1 MAEKSSCM
9 TDALDTQEANKDT
22 LCSTENTNVPNEVS
36 KKPAESAPV
45 KAGSL
50 LDAAQYVEAVMG
62 SQQITAV
69 LRTPT
74 AAASSRKRHL
84 SLPAVGE
91 SEVKKIRSD
100 MSNEGD
106 STNGSER
113 TLRNVV
119 RARRNLLG
127 KKCDSSEKE
136 IAGNNSNPDE
146 SKGLCDTEKI
156 LNAMEKFRCGLESKI
171 DEMNRSSNEKFESMR
186 NEIEKIRND
195 FNGRME
201 GLAKKVESKVT
212 KSLDKEL
219 DSKVKTI
226 KSGFDKE
233 LQKVKSSNEKVMKSM
248 KRIEETI
255 LPTFKEEAG
264 DEIDELNR
272 RIKNLEEKVTTSG
285 QSKAAST
292 ENDEFKRSI
301 VIRNLE
307 ERENENVK
315 DRVNSLIY
323 NGLKI
328 DTITVESA
336 NRKQSRSDSRA
347 GIIIAVCKSLKDKE
361 TIMKRKSDLKNSR
374 RYEKV
379 YIEHNL
385 PMEQRRLNSN
395 LRTIVNTIGNDRL
408 HLRGSRVLQADGER
422 RDNMNTYAYKR
433 PTRSYGETQTDR
445 NYYKDNRDST
455 YDRDYTSR
463 NDSDHSY
470 HRSHSNNSYSSR
482 PESAYRS
489 RNRR

>member
-1 MAEKSSCM
+1 
-9 TDALDTQEANKDT
+9 
-22 LCSTENTNVPNEVS
+22 
-36 KKPAESAPV
+36 
-45 KAGSL
+45 
-50 LDAAQYVEAVMG
+50 
-62 SQQITAV
+62 
-69 LRTPT
+69 
-74 AAASSRKRHL
+74 
-84 SLPAVGE
+84 
-91 SEVKKIRSD
+91 
-100 MSNEGD
+100 
-106 STNGSER
+106 
-113 TLRNVV
+113 
-119 RARRNLLG
+119 
-127 KKCDSSEKE
+127 
-136 IAGNNSNPDE
+136 
-146 SKGLCDTEKI
+146 
-156 LNAMEKFRCGLESKI
+156 MEKFRCGLESKI